1 MVSPAPTPA
10 HNPLRVPC
18 ISHTSFLSAIEPGI
32 QIAAFGISR
41 FVDLLDGLRLDALLL
56 LGHNRLRGKF
66 FLVDLFRQNL
76 AVVFGFVFQY
86 DLTNQQPLRTVGFG
100 LVGVEIPEFRID
112 RHAQTFHR
120 AAALF
125 GNAEHRGDSPLQ
137 VPCTCKKR
145 RKRMFSSDSVDFSVD
160 FFASTV
166 ASTAHFRQV
175 RIKKK
180 STDNC

>member
-18 ISHTSFLSAIEPGI
+18 ISHTPFLPAIEPGI

-41 FVDLLDGLRLDALLL
+41 FVDLFDSLRLDALLL
-56 LGHNRLRGKF
+56 FGYNRLRGKF
-66 FLVDLFRQNL
+66 FLVDLFRRNL

-86 DLTNQQPLRTVGFG
+86 DLTNQLPIRIVGFG
-100 LVGVEIPEFRID
+100 VVSKFQNSGATCAPR
-112 RHAQTFHR
+112 
-120 AAALF
+120 LF
-125 GNAEHRGDSPLQ
+125 IGRRPSLEMRSIEVLLRLQ
-137 VPCTCKKR
+137 VLCTCNKR
-145 RKRMFSSDSVDFSVD
+145 RKRMFSSDSVDFLVD